1 MKLPFLDLIRRPD
14 RQTDGYS
21 RALQAA
27 RVRAAYQRSYFAPA
41 LFTLIP
47 VATDLIGSMAVD
59 AHWRLYYNEVWV
71 AQHTVEENATLL
83 IHEVGHL
90 LRDHEARKKA
100 AGISDHRRWNTAGDC
115 EINDDLHAEGLPLPG
130 DPPLPAKY
138 GLESGN
144 TAEVYYK
151 QLTGPDTTRTR
162 ASTASEPGER
172 SEPAKRRASEAVGE
186 SEGRSPS
193 GNNDCGSG
201 AHGERR
207 FWELP
212 PDDEGEGKTPGVDR
226 LKAELV
232 RREVARRID
241 EISTFVGDVPPAWR
255 RWARATLAPK
265 VDYLATIRHVVR
277 RALRDSTLGRYD
289 RTYRR
294 PHRRQ
299 ACYGDFLMPSFHQPR
314 PRPGFLID
322 TSSSMEDSQLARALA
337 ELAGLIRQ
345 LGYGAD
351 VVVASCDAAVRD
363 VRKVFGA
370 GQVELFGGGGT
381 DLDVGLRAFVE
392 RTHDPIDVLVIV
404 SDCHTAWSTD
414 VPPFPVITIR
424 VGDGTPPPWGTR
436 GGNAVISI
444 EDGHG

>member
-1 MKLPFLDLIRRPD
+1 MKFTFRDLIRRSD
-14 RQTDGYS
+14 READGYS

-41 LFTLIP
+41 LFSLIP
-47 VATDLIGSMAVD
+47 VATDLIDSMAVD
-59 AHWRLYYNEVWV
+59 AQWRLYYNDAWV
-71 AQHTVEENATLL
+71 ARHTVEENATLL

-100 AGISDHRRWNTAGDC
+100 AGITDHRRWNTAGDC

-138 GLESGN
+138 GLESGD

-151 QLTGPDTTRTR
+151 QLPAPPR
-162 ASTASEPGER
+162 AD
-172 SEPAKRRASEAVGE
+172 RRQAAGE
-186 SEGRSPS
+186 SGHAEQ
-193 GNNDCGSG
+193 DCGSG

-212 PDDEGEGKTPGVDR
+212 ADDEGEGGTPGVDR

-241 EISTFVGDVPPAWR
+241 EISPYAGEVSPAWR

-277 RALRDSTLGRYD
+277 RALRESTLGRYD

-299 ACYGDFLMPSFHQPR
+299 ACYGEFLMPSFHQPR

-337 ELAGLIRQ
+337 ELAGLTRQ

-351 VVVASCDAAVRD
+351 VVVACCDAAVRD

-370 GQVELFGGGGT
+370 GQVELYGGGGT
-381 DLDVGLRAFVE
+381 DLDVGLRAFIE
-392 RTHDPIDVLVIV
+392 RTHDPIDLLVIV
-404 SDCHTAWSTD
+404 SDCHTTWSND

-424 VGDGTPPPWGTR
+424 VGDGAPPPWGNR
-436 GGNAVISI
+436 GGNTVISI
-444 EDGHG
+444 EDRRG